1 MLVLGLLL
9 ILGSAALGAG
19 FVYDGSEAASVEI
32 LGTTINT
39 TAAGIFFSGAATM
52 LLFLL
57 GVWLLTS
64 KMGRARRRRG
74 ERKEASR
81 QSRDSAAGLEQER
94 TQLRAENERLSEK
107 LDTRPDT
114 GHPSADDTSPTG
126 DTGITGAHTR
136 TESDLRQSE
145 TTSSQSSNGNRA

>member
-19 FVYDGSEAASVEI
+19 VVYDGNEAASVEI
-32 LGTTINT
+32 LGTTVDT

-57 GVWLLTS
+57 GLWLVRS
-64 KMGRARRRRG
+64 KMGRDRRKRG
-74 ERKEASR
+74 ERKETRRR
-81 QSRDSAAGLEQER
+81 QRESVSQIEEER

-107 LDTRPDT
+107 LGTHRHATDEKVDVNTRQD
-114 GHPSADDTSPTG
+114 
-126 DTGITGAHTR
+126 
-136 TESDLRQSE
+136 
-145 TTSSQSSNGNRA
+145 TTSTTT